1 MKVLEK
7 IRKVIDLILSS
18 ACAIVF
24 AVMVVVGTYQVVVR
38 YFFNSPST
46 VSEELLTYSFSWMAL
61 LSSAL
66 VFGKRDHM
74 RMGFIADKLTGV
86 PKKILEIVIELV
98 IMLIAG
104 VPIAVALGISSIC
117 AILPVMD
124 TSVAVLTGA
133 QRIFS
138 GISVFSLLAIPFFI
152 LAGNIMNKG
161 GIAVR
166 LINLAKLVT
175 GHAPGALAHTN
186 VVANML
192 FGVRY
197 SSSFCHGVYHRS
209 Y

>member
-86 PKKILEIVIELV
+86 RRRSWRIVIELM
-98 IMLIAG
+98 IMAFF
-104 VPIAVALGISSIC
+104 C
-117 AILPVMD
+117 
-124 TSVAVLTGA
+124 
-133 QRIFS
+133 QRYDMGRLYHYAAFHDPGYS
-138 GISVFSLLAIPFFI
+138 FF
-152 LAGNIMNKG
+152 
-161 GIAVR
+161 R
-166 LINLAKLVT
+166 
-175 GHAPGALAHTN
+175 HTN
-186 VVANML
+186 GRGIYRGSPFRCSDRNL
-192 FGVRY
+192 FGPE
-197 SSSFCHGVYHRS
+197 YH
-209 Y
+209 